1 MLISRTPPSKPS
13 CKFKLLRKVI
23 CTGVPP
29 WLKKIIGER
38 SCLSLTVG
46 GSSLNAALGTV
57 SAVGVGTPEL
67 DVAHVML
74 DQPGGSAGGV
84 TLSKFSVAR
93 VTGPHGGPSWLP
105 WLLKIDKAV
114 AASATTATVPL
125 ANVMVRPI
133 ASFISLQ
140 CGIGRGAGVAHRRR
154 SCVSIEPISMRGPN
168 TRRKQGPR

>member
-1 MLISRTPPSKPS
+1 MSSNVFPPSMLISRTPPSKPS
-13 CKFKLLRKVI
+13 CKLKLLRKVI

-84 TLSKFSVAR
+84 TLSKFSVTR

-105 WLLKIDKAV
+105 WLLKIEKAV
-114 AASATTATVPL
+114 AASATTATVPI
-125 ANVMVRPI
+125 ANVAARLI
-133 ASFISLQ
+133 ASFISL
-140 CGIGRGAGVAHRRR
+140 CHCCAKSKRGRLR
-154 SCVSIEPISMRGPN
+154 SGKPHS
-168 TRRKQGPR
+168 QY